1 MKNLFLIFL
10 TLSLTAYG
18 LYSQNSVIL
27 EITGNVELK
36 PAGSSAFTTASPG
49 DEIAPD
55 TIISTGFN
63 STAVISAGNSI
74 ITVYPLAYLSFS
86 EKTKINL
93 QTGRIKVDTDPSLC
107 AITNF
112 TVSSPASSTAS
123 PADTAS
129 VIQGTNFE
137 FNTFNV
143 SVNGGKATFL
153 GASGPAIIVNEG
165 REASIGPDGRPFTSP
180 LSSILSSAPG
190 SSRGSSSGSQPSASS
205 GADASGGS
213 SGGSCCD

>member
-1 MKNLFLIFL
+1 MKNIFL
-10 TLSLTAYG
+10 VFLMLSLTAYG
-18 LYSQNSVIL
+18 LYSQNGVIL

-36 PAGSSAFTTASPG
+36 PAGSSSFIAANSG

-74 ITVYPLAYLSFS
+74 ITIYPLAYLSLAENS
-86 EKTKINL
+86 AINL

-112 TVSSPASSTAS
+112 TVRSPALSTKSSP
-123 PADTAS
+123 DTT

-137 FNTFNV
+137 FNTFNTT
-143 SVNGGKATFL
+143 VNGGKVTFS
-153 GASGPAIIVNEG
+153 GASGPAVIVNEG

-190 SSRGSSSGSQPSASS
+190 SSRGSSSRSQPSAGG
-205 GADASGGS
+205 GADASGGGG
-213 SGGSCCD
+213 GGSCCD